1 MAVIKDRHEKVMFT
15 DETKT
20 VKQLVEENKANLR
33 DAYLQ
38 GANLQGAN
46 LQGANLRGANLRD
59 ASLRGANL
67 LDAKITK
74 LQIDSIIQGMEV
86 FVE

>member
-1 MAVIKDRHEKVMFT
+1 MAVIKDRYEKVMFT

-33 DAYLQ
+33 
-38 GANLQGAN
+38 GAD
-46 LQGANLRGANLRD
+46 LQGANLRDATLRGADLRGADLRGANLR
-59 ASLRGANL
+59 GADL